1 MERSGID
8 IVFRAAKKKYPF
20 LVGWD
25 FNLKESYSTI
35 APIIVSVNRDKV
47 CKHYGYKQ
55 IPRFAK
61 GFGNFNWIMECDEI
75 EGQRIIEE
83 IRRFFETGYDMIPI
97 EHCIINELFN
107 EGQSKR
113 LSVGLCY
120 FI

>member
-8 IVFRAAKKKYPF
+8 MVFRAAKKKYPF
-20 LVGWD
+20 LVDWD
-25 FNLKESYSTI
+25 FNLKEEYSTI
-35 APIIVSVNRDKV
+35 TPIILRVNQDMI
-47 CKHYGYKQ
+47 CKHFGYEKKN
-55 IPRFAK
+55 RYAN
-61 GFGNFNWIMECDEI
+61 GFGNFDWVIKCDVI

-83 IRRFFETGYDMIPI
+83 IRRFFENGYDMIPI
-97 EHCIINELFN
+97 ENCIINELFN